1 GGHDQACLWQDH
13 EAQRAL
19 EMIIQRETAPMVT
32 ASIPAPRLPSL
43 PPLPGATSLR
53 TASLGGGTIV
63 TGALANLFRGTF
75 SAPQQDAPVA
85 QALESHIAKRASFD
99 TMRHPELVAPD
110 LEHVAEIFITP
121 VAVSSNQFAEIWDH
135 DEADFSPATELGRY
149 VTVMRRGDFPEGLS
163 HTNFVGA
170 QPAALIVN

>member
-1 GGHDQACLWQDH
+1 MMAVYLAPIPQDP

-85 QALESHIAKRASFD
+85 QALGKPHRQARKLRHHAPSRAGCARSRACRRNLHHAGRSKFEPI
-99 TMRHPELVAPD
+99 RR
-110 LEHVAEIFITP
+110 
-121 VAVSSNQFAEIWDH
+121 N
-135 DEADFSPATELGRY
+135 LGSR
-149 VTVMRRGDFPEGLS
+149 
-163 HTNFVGA
+163 
-170 QPAALIVN
+170 